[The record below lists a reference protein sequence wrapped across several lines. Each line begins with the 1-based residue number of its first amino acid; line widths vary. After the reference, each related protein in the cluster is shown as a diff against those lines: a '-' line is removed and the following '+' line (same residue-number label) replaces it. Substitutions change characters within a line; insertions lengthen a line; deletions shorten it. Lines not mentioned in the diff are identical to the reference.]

1 MKNIM
6 NNLISIVCHEN
17 KSIRI
22 IGYFQLFILIVLSFL
37 FFSCTENNW
46 QNKGDSCMQISEKPP
61 LRRVINY
68 TDHDLCNRDLPPRTP
83 PNPQTRSI
91 EVNKG

>member
-1 MKNIM
+1 MLRDSFI
-6 NNLISIVCHEN
+6 NLTASTLFDKSTFSSLFKSSEIIS
-17 KSIRI
+17 SIP
-22 IGYFQLFILIVLSFL
+22 FL
-37 FFSCTENNW
+37 PIT
-46 QNKGDSCMQISEKPP
+46 QGTPMQISEKPP